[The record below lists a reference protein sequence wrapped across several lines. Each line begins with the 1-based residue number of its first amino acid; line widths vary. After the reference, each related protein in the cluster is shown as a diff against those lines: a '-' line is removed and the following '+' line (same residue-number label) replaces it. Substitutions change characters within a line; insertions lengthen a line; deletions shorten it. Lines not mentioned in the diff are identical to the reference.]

1 MKDNWVRRAL
11 RADPVAPLPTP
22 VGRNPERAD
31 GQRPWHESKGRRL
44 RLLCFFTLLI
54 SPVLACAQDKIRVGL
69 SSVSATSGSIWVAE
83 EKGLFKKHGVDVEV
97 IIIGGGASQVVSSLI
112 AGEIQFSVGG
122 GDSVI
127 RSALRGADTVL
138 TASPLKTGLQRLMT
152 RADIKTPADLKGK
165 KVAITRFGSASHWVL
180 QLFLRKWGMRA
191 EDIQMLQLGSSPA
204 MYATLDKGGVDGAV
218 FTIPTFFAA
227 EEQGYRILADPV
239 DMDIYYLQNSV
250 DSTRGFLRKQR
261 DQALRFVRA
270 LCEGIAY
277 FKKNRKES
285 IAVLQKKL
293 RIQSAQEKDV
303 KYLEASY
310 NLLASKFYN
319 QVPYATPKAVETTLE
334 FISGE
339 EPKARGADPKSFLD
353 ESLVREVEASGF
365 IKNLYENEY
374 R

>member
-1 MKDNWVRRAL
+1 MRCR
-11 RADPVAPLPTP
+11 T
-22 VGRNPERAD
+22 
-31 GQRPWHESKGRRL
+31 
-44 RLLCFFTLLI
+44 FTSVCWLAVLI
-54 SPVLACAQDKIRVGL
+54 LILWPRSSPAQEKIRVGL
-69 SSVSATSGSIWVAE
+69 SSISATSGSIWVAE
-83 EKGLFKKHGVDVEV
+83 EKGLFKKHGVDAEV
-97 IIIGGGASQVVSSLI
+97 IIIGGGASRVVSSLI

-127 RSALRGADTVL
+127 RSA
-138 TASPLKTGLQRLMT
+138 SPLKTGLQRLMT
-152 RADIKTPADLKGK
+152 RADIKTPAELKGK
-165 KVAITRFGSASHWVL
+165 KIAITRFGSASHWVL

-218 FTIPTFFAA
+218 FTIPTFFVA
-227 EEQGYRILADPV
+227 EERGYRILADPV

-250 DSTRGFLRKQR
+250 DSTRSFLRKQR
-261 DQALRFVRA
+261 DQSLRFVKA
-270 LCEGIAY
+270 ICEGLAY
-277 FKKNRKES
+277 FKKNKKES

-334 FISGE
+334 FISGD
-339 EPKARGADPKSFLD
+339 EPKAKGADPKSFLD
-353 ESLVREVEASGF
+353 ESLVQEVEATGF
-365 IKNLYENEY
+365 IKSLYDGES